1 MDSLPLVGYIVG
13 DLDFSRDRRCSDE
26 GVNPGT
32 ARYVV
37 DRDVSEQSYAD
48 DIWS

>member
-1 MDSLPLVGYIVG
+1 MDSLSLVWYIPG
-13 DLDFSRDRRCSDE
+13 DPDFSRDRRSSDE

-32 ARYVV
+32 DRCLV
-37 DRDVSEQSYAD
+37 DRDVTEQSCAD

>member
-1 MDSLPLVGYIVG
+1 VDPFSLVGYILG
-13 DLDFSRDRRCSDE
+13 DLDFSGDRRSSDE

-32 ARYVV
+32 ARYMVG
-37 DRDVSEQSYAD
+37 RDVSEQSCAD